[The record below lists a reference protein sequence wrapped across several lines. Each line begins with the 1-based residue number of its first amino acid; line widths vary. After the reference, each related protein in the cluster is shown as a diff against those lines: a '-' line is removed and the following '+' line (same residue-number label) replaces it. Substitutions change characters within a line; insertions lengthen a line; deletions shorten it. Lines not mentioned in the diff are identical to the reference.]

1 MDCEKWRTGSGQ
13 VHVYVQRYKD
23 VTKVHI
29 RNFKPTESGKMLPTV
44 KGVTLDS
51 NEWELFKTLIQTV
64 DSEFKRQMN
73 HYSVASEENKC
84 YYEVGEIPPAAT
96 CEIVCPSFEGNH

>member
-1 MDCEKWRTGSGQ
+1 
-13 VHVYVQRYKD
+13 
-23 VTKVHI
+23 
-29 RNFKPTESGKMLPTV
+29 MLPTV

-84 YYEVGEIPPAAT
+84 YYEVGEIPPVAAYK
-96 CEIVCPSFEGNH
+96 IVCPSFEGNH